1 MMSMD
6 NEATKRPSALDTTMH
21 PSEPLIPSA
30 GMDGTVRADGIGAD
44 EADVQDNFFVL
55 KGVTY
60 RNVQSLSDNSG
71 EAQVFLVERNGE
83 SYVLTI
89 HIGLTK
95 VVHLY
100 YHLKVEVQNR
110 LQYLTVHIEI
120 GIVHFQYIFLVVFLN
135 QENLGLTC
143 ILAQY

>member
-1 MMSMD
+1 MVLITEEEVAWFDILVQNSELMTVSQGCSTLKSYTT
-6 NEATKRPSALDTTMH
+6 ELVYIAFQIELGHRATL
-21 PSEPLIPSA
+21 
-30 GMDGTVRADGIGAD
+30 
-44 EADVQDNFFVL
+44 QVL
-55 KGVTY
+55 HQLVVT
-60 RNVQSLSDNSG
+60 
-71 EAQVFLVERNGE
+71 
-83 SYVLTI
+83 VLTI